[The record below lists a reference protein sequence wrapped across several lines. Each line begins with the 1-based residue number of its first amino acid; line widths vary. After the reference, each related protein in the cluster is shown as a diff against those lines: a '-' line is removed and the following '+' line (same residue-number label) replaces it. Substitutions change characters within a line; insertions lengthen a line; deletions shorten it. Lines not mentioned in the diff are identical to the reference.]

1 MSDLPPGLV
10 LDPPPRSPAENM
22 PHGLVLDPPSAA
34 PSNKAPSIGA
44 ALWQGLTTLPR
55 VAQGVVEGVS
65 GEGVPAGRSSQFEG
79 GPARFAGRA
88 IGAGARSMGES
99 LWEGLIK
106 APGKMVTGEMQ
117 PGPEAAQAAR
127 GMAMGMAGQG
137 GFAPGRALPGL
148 AERSPRLTLGG
159 QSPAAPAGP
168 VGGSTRLATVQ
179 MPSGPPRTVQS
190 PPLTREQMPPVE
202 PAAASAETS
211 ALGDAIAANNPG
223 AVDSYITKR
232 YRSVVKPPPGTAKG
246 ETALAQQDQRILTTV
261 DQIIANKDALR
272 LTDAT
277 PGQLPRSLRQFS
289 EAVDQTKKSLFQKYD
304 AMTQQSGD
312 VGVQVDLAPVISELR
327 SIGTRPEVVDLHPEL
342 IPQAEQ
348 LARNFEARGFYSPSA
363 AQDAIEN
370 LNRTLSAFYKNPT
383 EQTVGRA
390 NLLAPVARI
399 LRSQLDKA
407 IGEAQG
413 PGYQALRLQYGALAS
428 VEKDVARAVQREANK
443 IPGGLAGTFA
453 DMAASEEAIRGVL
466 TLNPAA
472 LARAGGIRA
481 AKSAIKYIYDP
492 NRAIERMFQRRAT
505 PQMPPT
511 ALAAPVARGAQAGM
525 SYRLAQPQSG
535 GFPQPKRDPDQPL
548 RQPVF

>member
-1 MSDLPPGLV
+1 MSDLPEGYTLKPRADGLPEGYTIK
-10 LDPPPRSPAENM
+10 PPTPPVPPKEPS
-22 PHGLVLDPPSAA
+22 LVESM
-34 PSNKAPSIGA
+34 
-44 ALWQGLTTLPR
+44 WQGLTIAPR
-55 VAQGVVEGVS
+55 FAQGVAEGVM
-65 GEGVPAGRSSQFEG
+65 GQGIPEGRASQFEG
-79 GPARFAGRA
+79 GPARFGGRA
-88 IGAGARSMGES
+88 VGTGAKSLVESMWENVVKPPGEIIS
-99 LWEGLIK
+99 
-106 APGKMVTGEMQ
+106 GEMQ
-117 PGPEAAQAAR
+117 PGPEAEQAAR

-148 AERSPRLTLGG
+148 AERPPRLTLGG
-159 QSPAAPAGP
+159 QPPAGPVGP

-246 ETALAQQDQRILTTV
+246 ETGLAQQDQRILTTV

-304 AMTQQSGD
+304 AMAQQSGD

-399 LRSQLDKA
+399 LRSQLDEA

-453 DMAASEEAIRGVL
+453 DMVASEEAIRGVL

-535 GFPQPKRDPDQPL
+535 GLPQPKRDPDQPL

>member
-1 MSDLPPGLV
+1 MPQAQSADGVIHDFPEGTEPGV
-10 LDPPPRSPAENM
+10 MDRVMKQYATSNPQAK
-22 PHGLVLDPPSAA
+22 PPS
-34 PSNKAPSIGA
+34 SFGETM
-44 ALWQGLTTLPR
+44 WQGLTTLPR
-55 VAQGVVEGVS
+55 MAQGVAEGVS
-65 GEGVPAGRSSQFEG
+65 GQGIPGASASTFEG

-88 IGAGARSMGES
+88 IGTGVRSIGES
-99 LWEGLIK
+99 IWEGLK
-106 APGKMVTGEMQ
+106 APGQMWRGEMQ
-117 PGPEAAQAAR
+117 PGPQAEQAAR
-127 GMAMGMAGQG
+127 GIAMGAAGMG

-148 AERSPRLTLGG
+148 AERPPRLTLGG
-159 QSPAAPAGP
+159 QPPAAPVGP
-168 VGGSTRLATVQ
+168 VGGNTRLATAQ

-190 PPLTREQMPPVE
+190 PPLTPEQMPPD
-202 PAAASAETS
+202 AETS
-211 ALGDAIAANNPG
+211 ALGDAIATNNPG

-232 YRSVVKPPPGTAKG
+232 YRSVVKPPPGTARG
-246 ETALAQQDQRILTTV
+246 ETGLAQQDQRILTTV
-261 DQIIANKDALR
+261 DQIIANKGALK
-272 LTDAT
+272 LTDAP

-304 AMTQQSGD
+304 AMAQQSGD

-370 LNRTLSAFYKNPT
+370 LNRTLNAFYKNPT

-399 LRSQLDKA
+399 LRSQLDTA

-492 NRAIERMFQRRAT
+492 NRAIERMFARRAA
-505 PQMPPT
+505 PQVSPAP
-511 ALAAPVARGAQAGM
+511 LAAPVAQAG
-525 SYRLAQPQSG
+525 SIGGGAGIASG

-548 RQPVF
+548 QRSIGQF

>member
-1 MSDLPPGLV
+1 MADEQGPWTKF
-10 LDPPPRSPAENM
+10 
-22 PHGLVLDPPSAA
+22 AA
-34 PSNKAPSIGA
+34 PPALAPAAPAPSIA
-44 ALWQGLTTLPR
+44 QRLWGTASSMVQAPAR
-55 VAQGVVEGVS
+55 FAQGVAEGVT
-65 GEGVPAGRSSQFEG
+65 GEGVPEGRASQFEG
-79 GPARFAGRA
+79 GAARFGGRA
-88 IGAGARSMGES
+88 IGTGGRSVAES
-99 LWEGLIK
+99 LWNNVVT

-117 PGPEAAQAAR
+117 PGPEAEAAAR
-127 GMAMGMAGQG
+127 ATAMGMAGMG

-148 AERSPRLTLGG
+148 AERPPRLTLGG
-159 QSPAAPAGP
+159 QPPAPVGP
-168 VGGSTRLATVQ
+168 VGGGTRLATVQ

-190 PPLTREQMPPVE
+190 PPLTREQMPPAVE
-202 PAAASAETS
+202 PAGETS
-211 ALGDAIAANNPG
+211 ALGNAIAANNPG

-232 YRSVVKPPPGTAKG
+232 FRSVVKPPPGTAKAESG
-246 ETALAQQDQRILTTV
+246 LAQQDQRILTTV
-261 DQIIANKDALR
+261 DQIIANKGGLK
-272 LTDAT
+272 LTDAP

-304 AMTQQSGD
+304 AMAQQSGD

-348 LARNFEARGFYSPSA
+348 LARNFEARGFYTPSA

-390 NLLAPVARI
+390 NLLAPVASI
-399 LRSQLDKA
+399 LRKQLDAA
-407 IGEAQG
+407 IEEAQG
-413 PGYQALRLQYGALAS
+413 PGYQALRSQYGALTS

-481 AKSAIKYIYDP
+481 AKSAVKYIYDP
-492 NRAIERMFQRRAT
+492 NRAIERMFERRAA
-505 PQMPPT
+505 PPSPPA
-511 ALAAPVARGAQAGM
+511 ALAAPAAQAGGVGM
-525 SYRLAQPQSG
+525 GAGMASG
-535 GFPQPKRDPDQPL
+535 GLPQPKRDPDQPL

>member
-1 MSDLPPGLV
+1 MSDLP
-10 LDPPPRSPAENM
+10 AEN
-22 PHGLVLDPPSAA
+22 PYAKFKPAQASDNPYAKFAPATSSGAAA
-34 PSNKAPSIGA
+34 PAPAAQPSLIESMWNTVKGVGGA
-44 ALWQGLTTLPR
+44 PARFG
-55 VAQGVVEGVS
+55 QGVAEGAV
-65 GEGVPAGRSSQFEG
+65 GMGIPEGPASQLEG

-88 IGAGARSMGES
+88 IGTGGKSLIESM
-99 LWEGLIK
+99 WDTVK
-106 APGKMVTGEMQ
+106 APGQMVTGEMQ
-117 PGPEAAQAAR
+117 PGPQAEQAAR
-127 GMAMGMAGQG
+127 GMALGIAGAGG
-137 GFAPGRALPGL
+137 GFRPGMGTSMMRPAVTSAPGIP
-148 AERSPRLTLGG
+148 
-159 QSPAAPAGP
+159 P
-168 VGGSTRLATVQ
+168 VGGGTRLATVQ
-179 MPSGPPRTVQS
+179 MPTGAARIVKS
-190 PPLTREQMPPVE
+190 PPLTPEQMPP
-202 PAAASAETS
+202 AAAPAAETS
-211 ALGDAIAANNPG
+211 ALGDAIATNNPG

-246 ETALAQQDQRILTTV
+246 ETGLAQQDQRILTTV
-261 DQIIANKDALR
+261 DQIIANKGALK
-272 LTDAT
+272 LTDAP

-304 AMTQQSGD
+304 AMAQQSGD

-399 LRSQLDKA
+399 LRSQLDAA

-492 NRAIERMFQRRAT
+492 NRAIERMFARRAA
-505 PQMPPT
+505 PQVPP
-511 ALAAPVARGAQAGM
+511 APLAAPVAQAGGIG
-525 SYRLAQPQSG
+525 AGAGIASG

-548 RQPVF
+548 QRSIGQF